1 MATLSLGCLEFPITL
16 DISPGLPDDNPNA
29 PGLLAEKMFFK
40 IRDRGRIFN
49 FLRCGRDLA
58 LGEDLPIAQK
68 MSTSSGGVP

>member
-1 MATLSLGCLEFPITL
+1 VATLSLGCLEFPITL

-29 PGLLAEKMFFK
+29 PGLLAKKMLFQDP
-40 IRDRGRIFN
+40 RSGRYFQ

-68 MSTSSGGVP
+68 ISTSSGGVP